1 MNAPGV
7 ELSGAG
13 NKVKAMPHIDS
24 TQFGEV
30 VIDNKKYHQ
39 VLIIGEKVEE
49 RDCEKLKK
57 LFDTSHKIGNWEIKE
72 LLSNNP
78 EIIIIG
84 TGQDGAM
91 EPDKEIVNKFKV
103 MSIEV
108 IMTETPKAIGIYN
121 EKAKSGKRINALI
134 HTTC

>member
-1 MNAPGV
+1 
-7 ELSGAG
+7 
-13 NKVKAMPHIDS
+13 MPYINS

-30 VIDNKKYHQ
+30 VIDDKKYHQ
-39 VLIIGEKVEE
+39 VLIIGDLIEE
-49 RDCEKLKK
+49 RDTNKLKE
-57 LFDTSHKIGNWEIKE
+57 LFDTSHEIGEWEVEK

-91 EPDKEIVNKFKV
+91 PAPRQSDFPNIELIVAK
-103 MSIEV
+103 
-108 IMTETPKAIGIYN
+108 TPKAIGIYN
-121 EKAKSGKRINALI
+121 DQVKLGKRVNALI